1 MLPDPSRF
9 TLREIRCPN
18 CHKLLFKIYGYAEV
32 EVCCPRCNV
41 KVLLTHSDQIV
52 LVPTTS

>member
-9 TLREIRCPN
+9 ILREIRCPN

-32 EVCCPRCNV
+32 EICCPRCNA
-41 KVLLTHSDQIV
+41 KILLTHSDQIV
-52 LVPTTS
+52 LVPTP